1 MNYILRNLRV
11 PVSSSPSFEAELKK
25 KLRLPSD
32 AYNVERI
39 IRRAVDTRSKNHPY
53 YDYSLELTFQGKV
66 PTHNDLLPIKPAEE
80 PIFTPHILGD
90 SRPVIIGMG
99 PAGLFCAL
107 AMVENGLQPIICDRG
122 KALED
127 RALDVQASWA
137 GADPDPESNVQFGE
151 GGAGTFSDGKLTS
164 RGMDPVIGRV
174 FDLLVEFG
182 ADPAIKFEA
191 LPHCGTDGIRALV
204 QRIRSYLIS
213 KGVEFRY
220 STCLIDL
227 QFESQS
233 LRKIRLNDDWQD
245 CETLILALGN
255 SARDTFRMLHKR
267 KIPMEAKPFAV
278 GYRIE
283 HHQDAINK
291 AIYGSQKWT
300 ELLGPATYRL
310 AHKGVYS
317 FCMCPGGEVIAASS
331 SPGTIVTNGMSYS
344 HRKGKFCNS
353 AIVSGVDEKIY
364 GEGLFAGMDFQ
375 ERIEK
380 ASHNPLN
387 AAPAEDLDS
396 FLSNQTPHL
405 SDEVSYRPAVVCREL
420 STVYPVLVTNQIKSA
435 LQRFGSVLSG
445 FNRDAV
451 LIAPET
457 RTSSPVRI
465 TRDSQTRGSMG
476 LQGIFPIGEGSGYA
490 GGIISSAADGFR
502 TGLIMRIR

>member
-1 MNYILRNLRV
+1 MT
-11 PVSSSPSFEAELKK
+11 SKPSFENELKS
-25 KLRLPSD
+25 KLRLTPD
-32 AYNVERI
+32 AYQVIRI
-39 IRRAVDTRSKNHPY
+39 IRRAVDTRRKNYPY
-53 YDYSLELTFQGKV
+53 YDYSLELSFPGKI
-66 PTHNDLLPIKPAEE
+66 PSNNDLLPIKPIEE
-80 PIFTPHILGD
+80 PILSPYYVGD
-90 SRPVIIGMG
+90 SKPVIIGMG

-107 AMVENGLQPIICDRG
+107 AMVENGLKPILCDRG
-122 KALED
+122 KSLEE
-127 RALDVQASWA
+127 RAQDVQASWA

-151 GGAGTFSDGKLTS
+151 GGAGAFSDGKLTS
-164 RGMDPVIGRV
+164 RGMDPIIGRV

-182 ADPAIKFEA
+182 ADPAIKYEA

-204 QRIRSYLIS
+204 QRIRTYLIS
-213 KGVEFRY
+213 KGAEFRY
-220 STCLIDL
+220 STCLQDL
-227 QFESQS
+227 QFENQT
-233 LRKIRLNDDWQD
+233 LRKIRLNSDWQD

-255 SARDTFRMLHKR
+255 SARDTFRMLHRR
-267 KIPMEAKPFAV
+267 KIPLEAKPFAV

-310 AHKGVYS
+310 ARKGVYS

-331 SPGTIVTNGMSYS
+331 SPGSIVTNGMSFS
-344 HRKGKFCNS
+344 HRKGEFGNS
-353 AIVSGVDEKIY
+353 AIVCGVDEKIY
-364 GEGLFAGMDFQ
+364 GSGLFAGMDFQ

-380 ASHNPLN
+380 AAYNPVN

-396 FLSNQTPHL
+396 YINNRTPRLSKA
-405 SDEVSYRPAVVCREL
+405 VSYRPAVVCREL
-420 STVYPVLVTNQIKSA
+420 STVYPESITNQIKSA

-445 FNRDAV
+445 FNSDAV

-465 TRDSQTRGSMG
+465 LRDTQTRSSVGHS
-476 LQGIFPIGEGSGYA
+476 GIFPIGEGSGYA

-502 TGLIMRIR
+502 TGLLMRIR